1 MAKQKIKY
9 TKKTTIKTRKKK
21 KATRCPSCGKFK

>member
-1 MAKQKIKY
+1 MFIMVKITIK
-9 TKKTTIKTRKKK
+9 KKTKTRKKK